1 MPSNLFPVVALLIG
15 SANAFSSNIL
25 AKSSVRHAASA
36 PLRMSLADVLG
47 VEDPSGGLSE
57 LSESSSYDINDILTG
72 TSGKILAN
80 GETDLFEDGLSNEEV
95 ADFGPRQPYVNQQ
108 ALIAQMD
115 KWRRHESDVGSP
127 EVQIAQAHERIIYL
141 TAHMQ
146 RNRKDQGSKRGLVAI
161 VNKRRK
167 LLNYLYSENPEKAME
182 MVEALGIRFTPRSK
196 IQSRAEKYAVYNQAS
211 AAKKMKEMKAK
222 A

>member
-1 MPSNLFPVVALLIG
+1 
-15 SANAFSSNIL
+15 
-25 AKSSVRHAASA
+25 
-36 PLRMSLADVLG
+36 MSLADVLG

-80 GETDLFEDGLSNEEV
+80 GEADLFEDGLSNEEV
-95 ADFGPRQPYVNQQ
+95 QNFPPRQPYVNQQ

-127 EVQIAQAHERIIYL
+127 EVQIAQAHERIVYL

-167 LLNYLYSENPEKAME
+167 LLNYLYTENPEKAME

-196 IQSRAEKYAVYNQAS
+196 IPTRAEKYAVYNQAS
-211 AAKKMKEMKAK
+211 AAKKLKEAKAK